1 MDIELLTSI
10 LIIIGI
16 DVVLGGDNAIVI
28 ALACRNL
35 PERQRNKAIIL
46 GAILAIILRIIC
58 TILAVYLL
66 EIPFLQ
72 FAGGCFLIL
81 IAYKLLTDHN
91 EDNNK
96 IRAGASLST
105 AVKTI
110 VIADL
115 VMGLDNVIA
124 VAGAAHGR
132 IHLVVLGL
140 IVSIPII
147 IWGSKLILFLME
159 RYPIFIYGGAA
170 ILAYTA
176 GQMIIHEQSL
186 THLYSQHTGIV
197 GILPIIIIVFVLVS
211 GYLSN
216 KIKISY
222 SIK

>member
-1 MDIELLTSI
+1 VDLEIITSV

-46 GAILAIILRIIC
+46 G
-58 TILAVYLL
+58 TFLAVIVRVLLTIIALYLL
-66 EIPFLQ
+66 QIPFLQ
-72 FAGGCFLIL
+72 FVGGSFLIL
-81 IAYKLLTDHN
+81 IACKLLSDHG
-91 EDNNK
+91 DDTAQ
-96 IRAGASLST
+96 IRSGVTLFA

-110 VIADL
+110 VVADL
-115 VMGLDNVIA
+115 VMGIDNVIA

-132 IHLVVLGL
+132 FHLVIMGL
-140 IVSIPII
+140 LISIPII

-159 RYPIFIYGGAA
+159 RFPVFIYIGAG

-176 GQMIIHEQSL
+176 GKMIVHEEKLS
-186 THLYSQHTGIV
+186 YIYNQHPLALELLPFVMVIV
-197 GILPIIIIVFVLVS
+197 VIAF

-216 KIKISY
+216 KIKVSISV
-222 SIK
+222 